1 MASKGGSL
9 LGDLLV
15 AQLFEGKKDNAFY
28 LVEDLQQLAQVAGIA
43 KTRIR
48 FFWQQKANGELV
60 VTDTDKRFYTR
71 EIREFERFRNLG
83 IADSQPITDRLADH
97 AIWNNTHIATLE
109 DYQIYEKAQPL
120 YTPEA
125 EEAYVAQQMEENK

>member
-48 FFWQQKANGELV
+48 FFWQQKANGEWRV
-60 VTDTDKRFYTR
+60 YGVHTGEDT
-71 EIREFERFRNLG
+71 
-83 IADSQPITDRLADH
+83 P
-97 AIWNNTHIATLE
+97 
-109 DYQIYEKAQPL
+109 YEG
-120 YTPEA
+120 
-125 EEAYVAQQMEENK
+125 VRVN